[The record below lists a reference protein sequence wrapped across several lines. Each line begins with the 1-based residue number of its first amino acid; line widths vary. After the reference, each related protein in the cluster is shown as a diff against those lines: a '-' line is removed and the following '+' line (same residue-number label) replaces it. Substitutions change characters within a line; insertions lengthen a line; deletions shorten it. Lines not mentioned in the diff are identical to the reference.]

1 MDFQKGIIMERNRL
15 MEEKDLQKEI
25 EQKPG
30 KPESDD
36 WYTLAL
42 EDMEEF
48 IESQG
53 VYLRQ

>member
-1 MDFQKGIIMERNRL
+1 MNDKDKKLENQT
-15 MEEKDLQKEI
+15 EEN
-25 EQKPG
+25 KPA

-48 IESQG
+48 IEEQG
-53 VYLRQ
+53 IYIRQ

>member
-1 MDFQKGIIMERNRL
+1 MNDKEKNLENQV
-15 MEEKDLQKEI
+15 EEK
-25 EQKPG
+25 KPA

-36 WYTLAL
+36 WYTQAL

-53 VYLRQ
+53 IYIRQ

>member
-1 MDFQKGIIMERNRL
+1 MN
-15 MEEKDLQKEI
+15 EKEKNLEGQAENQI
-25 EQKPG
+25 QETKPG

-48 IESQG
+48 IELQG

>member
-1 MDFQKGIIMERNRL
+1 MNDKDKKLENQT
-15 MEEKDLQKEI
+15 EEI
-25 EQKPG
+25 RPG

-48 IESQG
+48 IEEQG
-53 VYLRQ
+53 IYIRQ

>member
-1 MDFQKGIIMERNRL
+1 MSEKEKNL
-15 MEEKDLQKEI
+15 ENHVEEI
-25 EQKPG
+25 KPG

-48 IESQG
+48 IELQG

>member
-1 MDFQKGIIMERNRL
+1 MMS
-15 MEEKDLQKEI
+15 EKDKKLE
-25 EQKPG
+25 EQVEETKPG

-53 VYLRQ
+53 IYIRQ